1 MAQGFAVDRR
11 FLQAVSAIQVFCG
24 TAFTIDIVYESH
36 IEFFNQRPLS
46 PVEAI
51 HLGVETLA
59 VILLFYGFYASQRQ
73 LRRLCSKG
81 EEKARLLAGL
91 RGHFDEII
99 DERFADWGLSA
110 AERDIALLS
119 LRGLS
124 IGEIARLRDTRDGTV
139 KAQLSAVYRKSGVA
153 GRPELLALFMDEFL
167 DYGAGDETTQQ
178 QPGARRAFRPGL
190 AVAPSD

>member
-1 MAQGFAVDRR
+1 MAHSFIADRR
-11 FLQAVSAIQVFCG
+11 FLQVVSAIQVLCG
-24 TAFTIDIVYESH
+24 TAFTIDILYESH
-36 IEFFNQRPLS
+36 LEFFNHAPVS
-46 PVEAI
+46 PVEAV
-51 HLGVETLA
+51 HLGVELMS
-59 VILLFYGFYASQRQ
+59 VVLLFYGFWAAQQQ
-73 LRRLCSKG
+73 LRRVCSKG

-99 DERFADWGLSA
+99 DERFASWGLSS

-167 DYGAGDETTQQ
+167 DYGAAEEVALREDA
-178 QPGARRAFRPGL
+178 PPVPAPAASIRA
-190 AVAPSD
+190 A

>member
-1 MAQGFAVDRR
+1 MAQTFVADRR

-24 TAFTIDIVYESH
+24 TAFTVDILYESH
-36 IEFFNQRPLS
+36 IEFFNHAPLS
-46 PVEAI
+46 LVEAV

-59 VILLFYGFYASQRQ
+59 VVLLFYGFYASQRQ
-73 LRRLCSKG
+73 LRRLCTKG
-81 EEKARLLAGL
+81 EEKARLLASL

-99 DERFADWGLSA
+99 DERFSGWGLSA

-119 LRGLS
+119 LRGLG
-124 IGEIARLRDTRDGTV
+124 IAEIARLRATRDGTV

-167 DYGAGDETTQQ
+167 DYGAAEESAEENLRGQ
-178 QPGARRAFRPGL
+178 AAGL
-190 AVAPSD
+190 TAMPAH